1 MHKFLAVFISFVF
14 AVSSYSDHS
23 NNMKNISSIMLIGN
37 SFFYYNNSLH
47 NHLGDLYDAD
57 PDLDT
62 PRRRS
67 ITINGSSLSWHDV
80 ESYLSNEEIGSF
92 RIDSDTNTY
101 EPYEKQ
107 DIDVVIMMDCS
118 LCPINGERKDSF
130 YKYVKKHSETIRS
143 KGIEPIL
150 FMTWPYKNKPE
161 MQQKLETEFLEASKL
176 NNLRLIPA
184 GQAFSYI
191 NQNFPNINLYTK
203 DLRHPS
209 KEGTYLAALM
219 ILSTLSNKSPVGN
232 DYIMDLDPEVA
243 KILQK
248 VAWITYKDFQKRA
261 TNSGL
266 N

>member
-1 MHKFLAVFISFVF
+1 MYKFLAVFISFAF
-14 AVSSYSDHS
+14 AVSSYSH
-23 NNMKNISSIMLIGN
+23 NTKAISSIMLVGN

-57 PDLDT
+57 PDLTT
-62 PRRRS
+62 PKRRS

-92 RIDSDTNTY
+92 KIDSDTNTY

-107 DIDVVIMMDCS
+107 DIDLVIMMDCS
-118 LCPINGERKDSF
+118 LCPINDERKDSF

-150 FMTWPYKNKPE
+150 FMSWPYKNKPE
-161 MQQKLETEFLEASKL
+161 MQQKLEKEFFKASKL
-176 NNLRLIPA
+176 NNLRMIPA
-184 GQAFSYI
+184 GQAFLYI
-191 NQNFPNINLYTK
+191 NQNFPNINLYTE

-219 ILSTLSNKSPVGN
+219 IFTSLSNKTPVSN
-232 DYIMDLDPEVA
+232 SYTMDLDPEVT

-248 VAWITYKDFQKRA
+248 VAWLTHQDFQKRVIS
-261 TNSGL
+261 SGL
-266 N
+266 

>member
-1 MHKFLAVFISFVF
+1 MLKILAISISIIFTI
-14 AVSSYSDHS
+14 SSYSEDI
-23 NNMKNISSIMLIGN
+23 KNINSIMLVGN

-92 RIDSDTNTY
+92 RIDSNTNTY
-101 EPYEKQ
+101 EPYEDQ

-118 LCPINGERKDSF
+118 LCPINDERKDSF

-150 FMTWPYKNKPE
+150 FMSWPYKNKPE
-161 MQQKLETEFLEASKL
+161 MQQKLEEEFFKASKL
-176 NNLRLIPA
+176 NNLRMIPA
-184 GQAFSYI
+184 GQAFLHI

-219 ILSTLSNKSPVGN
+219 VFTSLSNKSPIGN
-232 DYIMDLDPEVA
+232 TYIMDLDPNVA
-243 KILQK
+243 EILQK
-248 VAWITYKDFQKRA
+248 AAWKTYKDFQKRIID
-261 TNSGL
+261 SGL
-266 N
+266 

>member
-1 MHKFLAVFISFVF
+1 MLKFLAVFISFVF
-14 AVSSYSDHS
+14 AVSSYSD
-23 NNMKNISSIMLIGN
+23 NVKNISSIMLIGN

-92 RIDSDTNTY
+92 KIDSDTNTY
-101 EPYEKQ
+101 EPYEEK

-118 LCPINGERKDSF
+118 LCPINDERKESF
-130 YKYVKKHSETIRS
+130 YKYVKKHSQTIRS

-150 FMTWPYKNKPE
+150 FMSWPYKNKPE
-161 MQQKLETEFLEASKL
+161 MQQQLEKEFFKASKL
-176 NNLRLIPA
+176 NNLRMVPA
-184 GQAFSYI
+184 GPAFLFV
-191 NQNFPNINLYTK
+191 NKNFSNINLYTE

-219 ILSTLSNKSPVGN
+219 VFTTLSKKSPVGN
-232 DYIMDLDPEVA
+232 SYSMGLDPKVVRTLQEVA
-243 KILQK
+243 WDIHKKFEKLQ
-248 VAWITYKDFQKRA
+248 V
-261 TNSGL
+261 NSGL
-266 N
+266 

>member
-1 MHKFLAVFISFVF
+1 MLKFLAVFISFVF
-14 AVSSYSDHS
+14 AVSSYSAS
-23 NNMKNISSIMLIGN
+23 AKNISSIMLIGN

-92 RIDSDTNTY
+92 KIDSDTNTY
-101 EPYEKQ
+101 EPYEEK

-118 LCPINGERKDSF
+118 LCPINDERKESF
-130 YKYVKKHSETIRS
+130 YKYVKKHSQTIRS

-150 FMTWPYKNKPE
+150 FMSWPYKNKPE
-161 MQQKLETEFLEASKL
+161 MQQQLEKEFFKASKL
-176 NNLRLIPA
+176 NNLRMVPA
-184 GQAFSYI
+184 GPAFLFV
-191 NQNFPNINLYTK
+191 NKNFSNINLYTE

-219 ILSTLSNKSPVGN
+219 VFTTLSKKSPVGN
-232 DYIMDLDPEVA
+232 SYSMGLDPKVVRTLQEVA
-243 KILQK
+243 WDIHKKFEKLQ
-248 VAWITYKDFQKRA
+248 V
-261 TNSGL
+261 NSGL
-266 N
+266 

>member
-1 MHKFLAVFISFVF
+1 MNKFLAVFISFVF
-14 AVSSYSDHS
+14 AVSSHSD
-23 NNMKNISSIMLIGN
+23 NTKNISSIMLIGN

-92 RIDSDTNTY
+92 KIDSDTNTY
-101 EPYEKQ
+101 APYEKQ

-118 LCPINGERKDSF
+118 LCPINDERKDSF
-130 YKYVKKHSETIRS
+130 YKYVKKHSDTIRS

-150 FMTWPYKNKPE
+150 FMSWPYKNKPE
-161 MQQKLETEFLEASKL
+161 MQQKLEEEFFKASKL
-176 NNLRLIPA
+176 NDLRMIPA
-184 GQAFSYI
+184 GQAFLSI
-191 NQNFPNINLYTK
+191 NQSFPNINLYTE
-203 DLRHPS
+203 DFRHPS

-219 ILSTLSNKSPVGN
+219 IFTSLSNKSPIGN
-232 DYIMDLDPEVA
+232 TYTMDLDPKVARTLQEVA
-243 KILQK
+243 WM
-248 VAWITYKDFQKRA
+248 VYKDFQKRII
-261 TNSGL
+261 NSG
-266 N
+266 

>member
-1 MHKFLAVFISFVF
+1 MLKFLTVFISFVF
-14 AVSSYSDHS
+14 AVSSYSD
-23 NNMKNISSIMLIGN
+23 NAKNISSIMLIGN

-101 EPYEKQ
+101 EPYEEK
-107 DIDVVIMMDCS
+107 DIDVVVMMDCS
-118 LCPINGERKDSF
+118 LCPINNERKDSF

-150 FMTWPYKNKPE
+150 FMSWPYKNKPE
-161 MQQKLETEFLEASKL
+161 MQQQLEKEFFKASKL
-176 NNLRLIPA
+176 NNLRMVPA
-184 GQAFSYI
+184 GEAFLFV
-191 NQNFPNINLYTK
+191 NKNFSNINLYTE

-219 ILSTLSNKSPVGN
+219 IFTNLSKKSPVGN
-232 DYIMDLDPEVA
+232 SYSMGLDPKVARTLQEVA
-243 KILQK
+243 WDTHKKFEKMQ
-248 VAWITYKDFQKRA
+248 V
-261 TNSGL
+261 NSGL
-266 N
+266 

>member
-1 MHKFLAVFISFVF
+1 MLKFLAVFISFVF
-14 AVSSYSDHS
+14 AVSSYSD
-23 NNMKNISSIMLIGN
+23 NVKNISSIMLIGN

-92 RIDSDTNTY
+92 KIDSDTNTY
-101 EPYEKQ
+101 EPYEEK

-118 LCPINGERKDSF
+118 LCPINDERKESF
-130 YKYVKKHSETIRS
+130 YKYVKKHSQTIRS

-150 FMTWPYKNKPE
+150 FMSWPYKNKPE
-161 MQQKLETEFLEASKL
+161 MQQQLEKEFFKASKL
-176 NNLRLIPA
+176 NNLRMVPA
-184 GQAFSYI
+184 GPAFLFV
-191 NQNFPNINLYTK
+191 NKNFSNINLYTE

-219 ILSTLSNKSPVGN
+219 VFTTLSKKSPVGN
-232 DYIMDLDPEVA
+232 SYSMGLDPKVARTLQEVA
-243 KILQK
+243 WDIHRKFEKLQ
-248 VAWITYKDFQKRA
+248 V
-261 TNSGL
+261 NSGL
-266 N
+266 

>member
-14 AVSSYSDHS
+14 AVSSYSAS
-23 NNMKNISSIMLIGN
+23 AKNISSIMLIGN
-37 SFFYYNNSLH
+37 SFFYFNNSLH

-92 RIDSDTNTY
+92 KIDSDTNTY
-101 EPYEKQ
+101 EPYEEK

-118 LCPINGERKDSF
+118 LCPINDERKESF
-130 YKYVKKHSETIRS
+130 YKYVKKHSQTIRS

-150 FMTWPYKNKPE
+150 FMSWPYKNKPE
-161 MQQKLETEFLEASKL
+161 MQQQLEKEFFKASKL
-176 NNLRLIPA
+176 NNLRMVPA
-184 GQAFSYI
+184 GPAFLFV
-191 NQNFPNINLYTK
+191 NKNFSNINLYTE

-219 ILSTLSNKSPVGN
+219 VFTTLSKKSPVGN
-232 DYIMDLDPEVA
+232 SYSMGLDPKVARTLQEVA
-243 KILQK
+243 WDMHKKFEKLQ
-248 VAWITYKDFQKRA
+248 V
-261 TNSGL
+261 NSGL
-266 N
+266 

>member
-1 MHKFLAVFISFVF
+1 MLKFLTVFISFVF
-14 AVSSYSDHS
+14 AVSSYSD
-23 NNMKNISSIMLIGN
+23 NAKNISSIMLIGN

-101 EPYEKQ
+101 EPYEEK

-118 LCPINGERKDSF
+118 LCPINDERKESF
-130 YKYVKKHSETIRS
+130 YKYVKKHSQTIRS

-150 FMTWPYKNKPE
+150 FMSWPYKNKPE
-161 MQQKLETEFLEASKL
+161 MQQQLEKEFFKASKL
-176 NNLRLIPA
+176 NNLRMVPA
-184 GQAFSYI
+184 GPAFLFV
-191 NQNFPNINLYTK
+191 NKNFSNINLYTE

-219 ILSTLSNKSPVGN
+219 VFTTLSKKSPVGN
-232 DYIMDLDPEVA
+232 SYSMGLDPKIARTLQEVA
-243 KILQK
+243 WDTHKKFEKLQ
-248 VAWITYKDFQKRA
+248 V
-261 TNSGL
+261 NSGL
-266 N
+266 

>member
-1 MHKFLAVFISFVF
+1 MLKFLAVFISFVF
-14 AVSSYSDHS
+14 AVPSYSDS
-23 NNMKNISSIMLIGN
+23 AKNISSIMLIGN

-92 RIDSDTNTY
+92 RIDSDTNIY
-101 EPYEKQ
+101 EPYEKK

-118 LCPINGERKDSF
+118 LCPINDERKDSF

-150 FMTWPYKNKPE
+150 FMSWPYKNKPE
-161 MQQKLETEFLEASKL
+161 MQQKLEKEFFKASKL
-176 NNLRLIPA
+176 NNLRMIPA
-184 GQAFSYI
+184 GQAFLFV
-191 NQNFPNINLYTK
+191 NKNFSNINLYTE

-219 ILSTLSNKSPVGN
+219 VFTTLSKKSPVGN
-232 DYIMDLDPEVA
+232 SYSMGLDP
-243 KILQK
+243 K
-248 VAWITYKDFQKRA
+248 VARTLQQVAWDIHKKFEKSLPKA
-261 TNSGL
+261 
-266 N
+266 

>member
-14 AVSSYSDHS
+14 AVSSYSD
-23 NNMKNISSIMLIGN
+23 NAKNISSIMLIGN

-92 RIDSDTNTY
+92 KIDSDTNTY
-101 EPYEKQ
+101 EPYEDK

-118 LCPINGERKDSF
+118 LCPINHERKESF

-150 FMTWPYKNKPE
+150 FMSWPYKNKPE
-161 MQQKLETEFLEASKL
+161 MQQQLEKEFFKASKL
-176 NNLRLIPA
+176 NNLRMVPA
-184 GQAFSYI
+184 GQAFLFV
-191 NQNFPNINLYTK
+191 NKNFSDINLYTE

-219 ILSTLSNKSPVGN
+219 VFTTLSKKNPVGN
-232 DYIMDLDPEVA
+232 SYSMGLDPKVARTLQEVA
-243 KILQK
+243 WDIHKKFEKLQ
-248 VAWITYKDFQKRA
+248 V
-261 TNSGL
+261 NSGL
-266 N
+266 

>member
-1 MHKFLAVFISFVF
+1 MLKFLAVFISFVF
-14 AVSSYSDHS
+14 AVSSYSD
-23 NNMKNISSIMLIGN
+23 NVKNISSIMLIGN

-67 ITINGSSLSWHDV
+67 ITINGSSLSWHDI

-92 RIDSDTNTY
+92 KIDSDTNTY
-101 EPYEKQ
+101 EPYEEK

-118 LCPINGERKDSF
+118 LCPINDERKESF
-130 YKYVKKHSETIRS
+130 YKYVKKHSQTIRS

-150 FMTWPYKNKPE
+150 FMSWPYKNKPE
-161 MQQKLETEFLEASKL
+161 MQQQLEKEFFKASKL
-176 NNLRLIPA
+176 NNLRMVPA
-184 GQAFSYI
+184 GPAFLFV
-191 NQNFPNINLYTK
+191 NKNFSNINLYTE

-219 ILSTLSNKSPVGN
+219 VFTTLSKKSPVGN
-232 DYIMDLDPEVA
+232 SYSMGLDPKVARTLQEVA
-243 KILQK
+243 WDIHKKFEKLQ
-248 VAWITYKDFQKRA
+248 A
-261 TNSGL
+261 NSGL
-266 N
+266 

>member
-1 MHKFLAVFISFVF
+1 
-14 AVSSYSDHS
+14 
-23 NNMKNISSIMLIGN
+23 MLIGN

-80 ESYLSNEEIGSF
+80 ENYLSNEEIGSF
-92 RIDSDTNTY
+92 KIDSDTNTY
-101 EPYEKQ
+101 EPYEEK

-118 LCPINGERKDSF
+118 LCPINDERKESF
-130 YKYVKKHSETIRS
+130 YKYVKKHSQTIRS

-150 FMTWPYKNKPE
+150 FMSWPYRNKPE
-161 MQQKLETEFLEASKL
+161 MQEQLEKEFFKASKL
-176 NNLRLIPA
+176 NNLRMVPA
-184 GQAFSYI
+184 GPAFLFV
-191 NQNFPNINLYTK
+191 NKNFSNINLYTE

-219 ILSTLSNKSPVGN
+219 VFTTLSKKSPVGN
-232 DYIMDLDPEVA
+232 SYSMGLDPKIARTLQEVA
-243 KILQK
+243 WDTHKKFEKLQ
-248 VAWITYKDFQKRA
+248 V
-261 TNSGL
+261 NSGL
-266 N
+266 

>member
-1 MHKFLAVFISFVF
+1 MLKFLAVFISFVF
-14 AVSSYSDHS
+14 AVSSYSD
-23 NNMKNISSIMLIGN
+23 NAKNISSIMLIGN

-57 PDLDT
+57 PYLDT

-92 RIDSDTNTY
+92 KIDSDTNTY
-101 EPYEKQ
+101 EPYEEK

-118 LCPINGERKDSF
+118 LCPINDERKESF
-130 YKYVKKHSETIRS
+130 YKYVKKHSQTIRS

-150 FMTWPYKNKPE
+150 FMSWPYKNKPE
-161 MQQKLETEFLEASKL
+161 MQQQLEKEFFKASKL
-176 NNLRLIPA
+176 NNLRMVPA
-184 GQAFSYI
+184 GPAFLFV
-191 NQNFPNINLYTK
+191 NKNFSNINLYTE

-219 ILSTLSNKSPVGN
+219 VFTTLSKKSPVGN
-232 DYIMDLDPEVA
+232 SYSMGLDPKVARTLQEVA
-243 KILQK
+243 WDIHKKFEKLQ
-248 VAWITYKDFQKRA
+248 V
-261 TNSGL
+261 NSGL
-266 N
+266 

>member
-1 MHKFLAVFISFVF
+1 MLKFLAVFISFVF
-14 AVSSYSDHS
+14 AVSSYSDS
-23 NNMKNISSIMLIGN
+23 AKNISSVMLIGN

-92 RIDSDTNTY
+92 KIDSDTNTY
-101 EPYEKQ
+101 EPYEEK

-118 LCPINGERKDSF
+118 LCPINDERKESF
-130 YKYVKKHSETIRS
+130 YKYVKKHSQTIRS

-150 FMTWPYKNKPE
+150 FMSWPYKNKPE
-161 MQQKLETEFLEASKL
+161 MQQQLEKEFFKASKL
-176 NNLRLIPA
+176 NNLRMVPA
-184 GQAFSYI
+184 GPAFLFV
-191 NQNFPNINLYTK
+191 NKNFSNINLYTE

-219 ILSTLSNKSPVGN
+219 VFTTLSKKSPVGN
-232 DYIMDLDPEVA
+232 SYSMGLDPKVVRTLQEVA
-243 KILQK
+243 WDIHKKFEKLQ
-248 VAWITYKDFQKRA
+248 V
-261 TNSGL
+261 NSGL
-266 N
+266 

>member
-14 AVSSYSDHS
+14 AVSSYSE
-23 NNMKNISSIMLIGN
+23 NIKNIDSIMLVGN

-57 PDLDT
+57 PNLDT

-101 EPYEKQ
+101 EPYDKQ

-118 LCPINGERKDSF
+118 LCPINEERKDSF
-130 YKYVKKHSETIRS
+130 YKYVREHSETIRS

-150 FMTWPYKNKPE
+150 FMSWPYKNKPT
-161 MQQKLETEFLEASKL
+161 MQQELEKEFFKASKL
-176 NNLRLIPA
+176 NNISLIPA
-184 GQAFSYI
+184 GMAFLKVNLNYPS
-191 NQNFPNINLYTK
+191 INLYTD

-209 KEGTYLAALM
+209 KEGTYLASLIVFA
-219 ILSTLSNKSPVGN
+219 SLSNTSPVGN
-232 DYIMDLDPEVA
+232 SYKMGLDPKIAQILQEVA
-243 KILQK
+243 
-248 VAWITYKDFQKRA
+248 WETHNEFQKKFA
-261 TNSGL
+261 NSGL
-266 N
+266 

>member
-1 MHKFLAVFISFVF
+1 MHKFFIVFISIAF
-14 AVSSYSDHS
+14 AVSSYSD
-23 NNMKNISSIMLIGN
+23 NTKNINSIMLIGN

-57 PDLDT
+57 PELDT

-80 ESYLSNEEIGSF
+80 ESYLSNKKIGAF
-92 RIDSDTNTY
+92 TIDSDTNTY
-101 EPYEKQ
+101 KAYEDQ

-118 LCPINGERKDSF
+118 LCPINEKRKDSF

-161 MQQKLETEFLEASKL
+161 MQQKLEKEFFKASKL
-176 NNLRLIPA
+176 NKLRTVPA

-191 NQNFPNINLYTK
+191 NQNFPDINLYTE

-219 ILSTLSNKSPVGN
+219 IFTTLSDKSPIGN
-232 DYIMDLDPEVA
+232 TYTMELDSEVA
-243 KILQK
+243 KTLQK
-248 VAWITYKDFQKRA
+248 VAWLTHQSFEKRFL
-261 TNSGL
+261 NSGL
-266 N
+266 

>member
-14 AVSSYSDHS
+14 AVSSYSD
-23 NNMKNISSIMLIGN
+23 NAKNISSVMLIGN

-92 RIDSDTNTY
+92 KIDSDTNTY
-101 EPYEKQ
+101 EPYEEK

-118 LCPINGERKDSF
+118 LCPINDERKESF
-130 YKYVKKHSETIRS
+130 YKYVKKHSQTIRS

-150 FMTWPYKNKPE
+150 FMSWPYKNKPE
-161 MQQKLETEFLEASKL
+161 MQQQLEKEFFKASKL
-176 NNLRLIPA
+176 NNLRMVPA
-184 GQAFSYI
+184 GPAFLFV
-191 NQNFPNINLYTK
+191 NKNFSNINLYTE

-219 ILSTLSNKSPVGN
+219 VFTTLSKKSPVGN
-232 DYIMDLDPEVA
+232 SYSMGLDPKVARTLQEVA
-243 KILQK
+243 WDMHKKFEKLQ
-248 VAWITYKDFQKRA
+248 V
-261 TNSGL
+261 NSGL
-266 N
+266 

>member
-14 AVSSYSDHS
+14 AVSSYSD
-23 NNMKNISSIMLIGN
+23 NVKNISSVMLIGN

-92 RIDSDTNTY
+92 KIDSDTNTY
-101 EPYEKQ
+101 EPYEEK
-107 DIDVVIMMDCS
+107 DIDVVIMMDCI
-118 LCPINGERKDSF
+118 LCPINDERKESF
-130 YKYVKKHSETIRS
+130 YKYVKKHSQTIRS

-150 FMTWPYKNKPE
+150 FMSWPYKNKPE
-161 MQQKLETEFLEASKL
+161 MQQQLEKEFFKASKL
-176 NNLRLIPA
+176 NNLRMVPA
-184 GQAFSYI
+184 GPAFLFV
-191 NQNFPNINLYTK
+191 NKNFSNINLYTE

-219 ILSTLSNKSPVGN
+219 VFTTLSKKSPVGN
-232 DYIMDLDPEVA
+232 SYSMGLDPKVARTLQEVA
-243 KILQK
+243 WNIHKKFEKLQ
-248 VAWITYKDFQKRA
+248 V
-261 TNSGL
+261 NSGL
-266 N
+266 

>member
-1 MHKFLAVFISFVF
+1 MLKIF
-14 AVSSYSDHS
+14 AVSISLIFTISSYSEDT
-23 NNMKNISSIMLIGN
+23 KNINSIMLVGN

-57 PDLDT
+57 PDLGT

-80 ESYLSNEEIGSF
+80 ESYLSNQEIGSF
-92 RIDSDTNTY
+92 KIDSDTNTY
-101 EPYEKQ
+101 EPYKDK

-118 LCPINGERKDSF
+118 LCPINDQRKDSF

-143 KGIEPIL
+143 KGVEPIL

-161 MQQKLETEFLEASKL
+161 MQEQLEEEFFKASKL
-176 NNLRLIPA
+176 NKLRMIPA
-184 GQAFSYI
+184 GQAFLYI
-191 NQNFPNINLYTK
+191 NQNFTNINLYTD

-219 ILSTLSNKSPVGN
+219 IFTSLSNKTPVGN
-232 DYIMDLDPEVA
+232 SYIMGLDPDVA
-243 KILQK
+243 KILQEI
-248 VAWITYKDFQKRA
+248 AWLTHKDFQKRMI
-261 TNSGL
+261 NSGL
-266 N
+266 

>member
-1 MHKFLAVFISFVF
+1 MHKFLAVFISFIF
-14 AVSSYSDHS
+14 AVSSYSD
-23 NNMKNISSIMLIGN
+23 NAKNISSVMLIGN

-80 ESYLSNEEIGSF
+80 ESYLSNKEIGSF

-101 EPYEKQ
+101 EPYEEK

-118 LCPINGERKDSF
+118 LCPINDERKDSF

-150 FMTWPYKNKPE
+150 FMSWPYKNKPE
-161 MQQKLETEFLEASKL
+161 MQQQLEKEFFKASKL
-176 NNLRLIPA
+176 NGLRMVPA
-184 GQAFSYI
+184 GQAFLFV
-191 NQNFPNINLYTK
+191 NKNFSNINLYTE

-219 ILSTLSNKSPVGN
+219 VFTTLSKKSPVGN
-232 DYIMDLDPEVA
+232 SYSMDLDP
-243 KILQK
+243 K
-248 VAWITYKDFQKRA
+248 VARTLQQVAWDIHKKFEKLQV
-261 TNSGL
+261 NSGL
-266 N
+266 

>member
-1 MHKFLAVFISFVF
+1 
-14 AVSSYSDHS
+14 
-23 NNMKNISSIMLIGN
+23 MLIGN

-80 ESYLSNEEIGSF
+80 ESYLSNKEIGSF

-101 EPYEKQ
+101 EPYEEK

-118 LCPINGERKDSF
+118 LCPINDERKDSF

-150 FMTWPYKNKPE
+150 FMSWPYKNKPE
-161 MQQKLETEFLEASKL
+161 MQQQLEKEFFKASKL
-176 NNLRLIPA
+176 NNLRMVPA
-184 GQAFSYI
+184 GQAFLFV
-191 NQNFPNINLYTK
+191 NKNFSNINLYTE

-219 ILSTLSNKSPVGN
+219 VFTTLSKKSPVGN
-232 DYIMDLDPEVA
+232 SYSMDLDP
-243 KILQK
+243 K
-248 VAWITYKDFQKRA
+248 VARTLQQVAWDIHKKFEKLQV
-261 TNSGL
+261 NSGL
-266 N
+266 

>member
-1 MHKFLAVFISFVF
+1 MLKIF
-14 AVSSYSDHS
+14 AVSISLIFTISSYSEDA
-23 NNMKNISSIMLIGN
+23 KNINSIMLVGN

-67 ITINGSSLSWHDV
+67 ITINGSSLSWHDI
-80 ESYLSNEEIGSF
+80 ESYLSNQEIGSF
-92 RIDSDTNTY
+92 KIDSDTNTY
-101 EPYEKQ
+101 EPYKDK

-118 LCPINGERKDSF
+118 LCPINEQRKSSF

-161 MQQKLETEFLEASKL
+161 MQQQLEKEFFKASEL
-176 NNLRLIPA
+176 NNLRMIPA
-184 GQAFSYI
+184 GQAFLFV
-191 NQNFPNINLYTK
+191 NKNFSNINLYTN

-219 ILSTLSNKSPVGN
+219 IFTTLSNKSPVGN
-232 DYIMDLDPEVA
+232 LYTMGLDPEIA
-243 KILQK
+243 RTLQQ
-248 VAWITYKDFQKRA
+248 VAWNTHKNFEKKQL
-261 TNSGL
+261 NSSIISL
-266 N
+266 